1 MGKRVAQRWVGAA
14 TLVFLLAACAS
25 SADAVI
31 FNPCRQEAHVS
42 RGSPQLGWI
51 DRQLVPASSAVVIK
65 RFLLKAGDY
74 VRIDF
79 GSGQTSILKTPATGT
94 KGIPREGPVPVA
106 IPASDC
112 P

>member
-1 MGKRVAQRWVGAA
+1 
-14 TLVFLLAACAS
+14 
-25 SADAVI
+25 
-31 FNPCRQEAHVS
+31 
-42 RGSPQLGWI
+42 
-51 DRQLVPASSAVVIK
+51 
-65 RFLLKAGDY
+65 